1 MATKFLKFLEE
12 AYLNLKNLAILATVV
27 ADNQTFE
34 SWLRGSLRTKRP
46 DVNHARPFKYTFLKV

>member
-34 SWLRGSLRTKRP
+34 SWLPRQSTHKKAGRESRP
-46 DVNHARPFKYTFLKV
+46 AFQIYVS